1 MFIKSL
7 FIVDF
12 HTVKIDSNKYLV
24 EFGKHLRAIRLSKN
38 LSQENLAND
47 ANIPINQVGR
57 IERGEISTTITTL
70 IAISKAL
77 NIPIK
82 KLFDF

>member
-1 MFIKSL
+1 MFIKSS
-7 FIVDF
+7 INVDF
-12 HTVKIDSNKYLV
+12 HIVKIDDKKYLM
-24 EFGKHLRAIRLSKN
+24 EFGEHLRTLRISKK

-70 IAISKAL
+70 IALSKAL

>member
-1 MFIKSL
+1 MFIKSS
-7 FIVDF
+7 FNVDF
-12 HTVKIDSNKYLV
+12 HIVKIDEKKYLLK
-24 EFGKHLRAIRLSKN
+24 FGEHLRSLRVSKN

-57 IERGEISTTITTL
+57 IERGEISTTITT
-70 IAISKAL
+70 IVAISKAL
-77 NIPIK
+77 NVPVK